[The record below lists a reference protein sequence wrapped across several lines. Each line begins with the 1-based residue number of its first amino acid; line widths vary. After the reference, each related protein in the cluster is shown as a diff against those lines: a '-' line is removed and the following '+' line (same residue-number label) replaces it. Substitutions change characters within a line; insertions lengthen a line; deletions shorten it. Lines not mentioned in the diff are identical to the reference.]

1 VKETIPMAQVENL
14 NGSAPEVSTALE
26 AKNERLLGLVG
37 ELLNENQELRFKV
50 HLLERKARNMAGAV
64 EDSAGVYGLLLP

>member
-1 VKETIPMAQVENL
+1 MAQVENL